1 MRKLKTRL
9 KIQGHTTNKCIYL
22 VNIYMYLL
30 ISLLVRDSLVAQ
42 RVKRLPAMWET
53 QVQSPGR
60 EDSPGEVNGNPLQ
73 NSCLENFMDGRSLV
87 GYRPWGRKESDTT
100 E

>member
-1 MRKLKTRL
+1 
-9 KIQGHTTNKCIYL
+9 
-22 VNIYMYLL
+22 MYLL

>member
-1 MRKLKTRL
+1 M
-9 KIQGHTTNKCIYL
+9 
-22 VNIYMYLL
+22 
-30 ISLLVRDSLVAQ
+30 AQ